1 MKDWSTP
8 KIKFYKYFF
17 KGSKKPV
24 IMESYSK
31 DEADNMLSRL
41 SEKTNAIDLTA
52 LEDVRIEMPVRGVSN
67 RKRHGKNH
75 IWVGTDITSDGWIEE
90 SEFKKI
96 NNNV

>member
-1 MKDWSTP
+1 
-8 KIKFYKYFF
+8 
-17 KGSKKPV
+17 
-24 IMESYSK
+24 MESYSK